1 MINTKESRAGAMAC
15 IEAIKAVR
23 RITANSSPNTT
34 NEQYFKKCHDSQ
46 QAAINC
52 SESNLSHFMVGFISV
67 FGEYLFINQDGIPDP
82 DLWIPF
88 AAMTLSQAEKKKK
101 LLFEE
106 IIDDE

>member
-23 RITANSSPNTT
+23 RITANPSPDTT
-34 NEQYFKKCHDSQ
+34 NEQYFKKCDDSQ

-52 SESNLSHFMVGFISV
+52 SESDLSPFMVGFISV
-67 FGEYLFINQDGIPDP
+67 FGEYLFINEGGIPDP

-88 AAMTLSQAEKKKK
+88 AAMTQAQAEEKRKIF
-101 LLFEE
+101 FEE
-106 IIDDE
+106 FADD